1 MESQS
6 IIGMAAGFVGLAIM
20 LGLGTVILG
29 GAVTD
34 CGQLEGSPESRA
46 GSGAYSTITSA
57 TGTFPNND
65 PSAYK
70 NTPSTGTIATNA
82 AAEGLKDSWAYTC
95 ALNASQAQSAYS
107 LLLVSLIIMGAA
119 VVLIV
124 VRMLT

>member
-34 CGQLEGSPESRA
+34 CGQLEGSPEQRGGDHSVNVT
-46 GSGAYSTITSA
+46 GSDYR
-57 TGTFPNND
+57 NQD
-65 PSAYK
+65 PTAYK
-70 NTPSTGTIATNA
+70 STPGAIHSGTAANA
-82 AAEGLKDSWAYTC
+82 VDGLKDSWAYTC

>member
-34 CGQLEGSPESRA
+34 CGQLDGSPESRA
-46 GSGAYSTITSA
+46 SVGGLGSNP
-57 TGTFPNND
+57 TGEFRNND

-70 NTPSTGTIATNA
+70 SSPSATGTITDRSTVDG
-82 AAEGLKDSWAYTC
+82 EKDSWAYTC